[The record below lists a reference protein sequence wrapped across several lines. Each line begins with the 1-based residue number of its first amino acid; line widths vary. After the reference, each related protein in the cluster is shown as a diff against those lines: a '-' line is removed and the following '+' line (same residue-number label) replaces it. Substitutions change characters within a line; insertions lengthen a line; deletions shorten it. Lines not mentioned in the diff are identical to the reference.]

1 MLYTCKHLKHTSTRV
16 REFIRKTKELKMKFY
31 YTNKSLSHVAHGR
44 YLEQGVCSI
53 IRSGAHWRKD
63 FKSVSKVDRGRE
75 DLDIT
80 VETLRGRQVKREAL

>member
-1 MLYTCKHLKHTSTRV
+1 MLYICKHLKHTSTRV
-16 REFIRKTKELKMKFY
+16 QEFSIRKTKELKMKFY
-31 YTNKSLSHVAHGR
+31 YTNKSLSHVAPGR

-63 FKSVSKVDRGRE
+63 YKSVSKVDRGGE

-80 VETLRGRQVKREAL
+80 VKTY